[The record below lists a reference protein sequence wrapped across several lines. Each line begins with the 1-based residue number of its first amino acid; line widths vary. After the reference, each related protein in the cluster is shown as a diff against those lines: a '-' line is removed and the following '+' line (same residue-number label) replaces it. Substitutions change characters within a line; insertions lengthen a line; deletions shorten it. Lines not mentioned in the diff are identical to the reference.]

1 MLDMPAASC
10 SCIVDSGKRRS
21 VRITLEVTPALNVRM
36 SIRFAGPHFET
47 KNNQDHAANSPRSIS
62 VAALS
67 QRSLLVPS
75 FISVHSE
82 NPPGFALSALQAYTE
97 ANHRGMRRSFHVYRH
112 LHPGVIR
119 TYDFIRPGFGRR
131 GPLGSL
137 FLTGGNYDFLK
148 SGFRREHVVVDLIRV
163 F

>member
-1 MLDMPAASC
+1 MLDRPAVSC

-47 KNNQDHAANSPRSIS
+47 KNSQDHAATNPRSIS

-82 NPPGFALSALQAYTE
+82 NPPGFALSALQAYAE
-97 ANHRGMRRSFHVYRH
+97 ANHRGLRPIISRLSPSPSPRDPYFRFPTPP
-112 LHPGVIR
+112 LSHPLP
-119 TYDFIRPGFGRR
+119 TP
-131 GPLGSL
+131 
-137 FLTGGNYDFLK
+137 
-148 SGFRREHVVVDLIRV
+148 
-163 F
+163 

>member
-10 SCIVDSGKRRS
+10 SCMPDSGNLKR
-21 VRITLEVTPALNVRM
+21 VRITREVTPALKVRI

-47 KNNQDHAANSPRSIS
+47 KNSQDHAAINPRSIS

-82 NPPGFALSALQAYTE
+82 NPPGFALSALQAYAE
-97 ANHRGMRRSFHVYRH
+97 ASHGGMRLIISRLPPSPSR
-112 LHPGVIR
+112 GD
-119 TYDFIRPGFGRR
+119 TY
-131 GPLGSL
+131 
-137 FLTGGNYDFLK
+137 
-148 SGFRREHVVVDLIRV
+148 IRV
-163 F
+163 FTSRVSKARSTRQSFSDRRQL